1 MGRPF
6 DLTRRQEAFIRT
18 LVDLYSETEEPI
30 HYPKLAERLGV
41 SPFTA
46 YDMLRLLEERGYARC
61 EYQVAEGKRQPG
73 RSIVIFAPTTKAHQL
88 MASLRADVPEGDW
101 ERVKDVLVALLRS
114 GGFEDHELALDVLAR
129 VPQGD
134 SPVLRYCTEVATV
147 LMFRLWRAGRL
158 AKARPYL
165 RPYLPPD
172 DAGTG
177 QPDHAGTGQP
187 DHAGTGQ
194 PDGAGTGR
202 PDEAES
208 GPGDDGAG
216 AGVGDDAGAGVEH
229 DAGAGAGS
237 GGAAKGDAP
246 DVRADLLLLAGFA
259 VGALAAGD
267 EGPEAHGSSS
277 DGAWADEVAR
287 HTRTYLL
294 YVSRMDAATCTR
306 LAEDLAAV
314 LRPLL
319 ERSDAGGAPGDG
331 G

>member
-177 QPDHAGTGQP
+177 QPDHAGTGRP
-187 DHAGTGQ
+187 PCRNRAARRGRDRAAGR
-194 PDGAGTGR
+194 GR
-202 PDEAES
+202 KRPRRRRGRRRGRRRRRRRGRARR
-208 GPGDDGAG
+208 
-216 AGVGDDAGAGVEH
+216 
-229 DAGAGAGS
+229 GAGAGS
-237 GGAAKGDAP
+237 GGTAKGDAP

-277 DGAWADEVAR
+277 DAAWADEVAR